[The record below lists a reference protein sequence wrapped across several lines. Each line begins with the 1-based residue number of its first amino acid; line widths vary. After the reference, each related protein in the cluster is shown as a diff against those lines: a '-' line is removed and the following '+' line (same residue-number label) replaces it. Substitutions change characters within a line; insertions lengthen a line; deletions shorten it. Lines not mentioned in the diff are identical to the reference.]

1 MCALCMKSPPV
12 VDYLII
18 RRSDTGTMAASRMS
32 RRCRKYMRQIHKAT
46 SRYALQEIASS
57 IQSDLDRRN
66 LSYEE
71 ALNLGNI
78 LQDRA
83 DILPGDEI
91 VYAVSDRDSYRRTLE
106 LYLRDSVL
114 TQAEQL
120 LLWEERRRLGI
131 GDEIHNQLMEQLLA
145 AWTRQGKSVQIHA
158 FKGGMTDV

>member
-1 MCALCMKSPPV
+1 MKSHLV

-18 RRSDTGTMAASRMS
+18 RRSSTGTMAAGRMS

-46 SRYALQEIASS
+46 SRYALQEIASTM
-57 IQSDLDRRN
+57 QSDLDRRN

-131 GDEIHNQLMEQLLA
+131 GDEVHNQLMEQLLA

-158 FKGGMTDV
+158 FKGGMADV

>member
-1 MCALCMKSPPV
+1 MILARPIDC
-12 VDYLII
+12 LII
-18 RRSDTGTMAASRMS
+18 RHVTTKSMAGTRMS
-32 RRCRKYMRQIHKAT
+32 RKCRKYMRQIHKAKT
-46 SRYALQEIASS
+46 KYALQEIAST
-57 IQSDLDRRN
+57 IQNDLDRRG

-83 DILPGDEI
+83 DTLPGDEI

-106 LYLRDSVL
+106 LYLKDGVL

-131 GDEIHNQLMEQLLA
+131 GDLIHNLLMEQLLA
-145 AWTRQGKSVQIHA
+145 SWTRQGKSVQIHA
-158 FKGGMTDV
+158 FRGGMTDV